1 MAAPSNVEIS
11 NMQVWS
17 LYAHYYKYRQMY
29 VAQGRAIVA
38 GIKTMLSKVQAQPFM
53 NVSVSE
59 DDIASTFLNWLTND
73 KNWRAYLA
81 KKSHMTGPLQHVMT
95 DTMARFIAWEAY
107 SDLIK

>member
-1 MAAPSNVEIS
+1 MAAPSNVEIL

-17 LYAHYYKYRQMY
+17 VHTHYYKYRQMY

-38 GIKTMLSKVQAQPFM
+38 GIKTMLSKAPPQPL
-53 NVSVSE
+53 VTLSVSE
-59 DDIASTFLNWLTND
+59 DDIASAFLFWLMND
-73 KNWRAYLA
+73 KKWQAYLA
-81 KKSHMTGPLQHVMT
+81 KKSHMTGPGQHMMT